1 MDLMQLMK
9 KKILSQNMK
18 EVLLCLIWY
27 SLLLGICNTIF
38 YVVYLKCGYVFYS
51 ALTLANYR
59 FWLFNWIICCVFAIS
74 GRKRLIRWMAVGCI
88 ASVFMAQIF
97 GFFTVRQS
105 VLKFDDSDMA
115 IPFGIIICLIIGF
128 ILDWRKNRRFG
139 KIEYFCFLLVVLAYL
154 IMEMHFVDMMRMHT
168 GAERGYL
175 AGYEQAIRDAEIGRH
190 IDVSDRSEKVAQEGF
205 RSGSPEWS
213 GYLQYY
219 SSGYSTGQQDTQN
232 N

>member
-1 MDLMQLMK
+1 M
-9 KKILSQNMK
+9 
-18 EVLLCLIWY
+18 
-27 SLLLGICNTIF
+27 
-38 YVVYLKCGYVFYS
+38 
-51 ALTLANYR
+51 
-59 FWLFNWIICCVFAIS
+59 
-74 GRKRLIRWMAVGCI
+74 
-88 ASVFMAQIF
+88 
-97 GFFTVRQS
+97 RQP

-154 IMEMHFVDMMRMHT
+154 LMEMHFVDMMRMHI